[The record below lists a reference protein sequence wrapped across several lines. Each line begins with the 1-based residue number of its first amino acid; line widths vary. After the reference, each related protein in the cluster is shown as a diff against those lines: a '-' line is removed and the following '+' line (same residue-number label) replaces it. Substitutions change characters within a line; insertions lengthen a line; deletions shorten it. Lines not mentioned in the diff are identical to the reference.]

1 MQNLFYPLEQI
12 YKFLYLATYDIT
24 GNYGIALILLSL
36 FIYIVLFP
44 FNQKA
49 QQIQNEEREVQSIIA
64 PQIAE
69 IKKQSHGKEQYE
81 KIQRLYHRYAYH
93 PIYAIRSAAGIVFQI
108 PFFVAARSMLY
119 ELPDIKGVQWGII
132 QNLGEPDRLLGG
144 INLLPFVMTF
154 VTILYAFVMPKLTK
168 KEITQTIII
177 GFIFLVILY
186 PAPSALLIFW
196 TWNLLW
202 SLFHCVLV
210 DRLKWFNEYIEKVGE
225 FISDNE
231 LALHITIVLSLTTGL
246 LVPTEVYIRNAG
258 ELWFKYKDILK
269 YLITDS
275 ATYFA
280 VLLIIY
286 FICCWRTKIR
296 NIFLAVLTGLLFGV
310 FLQSYIINVNYGMF
324 DGHEIEWSNYTKIG
338 LINTFIWLFCLG
350 AAFEYFKRR
359 KFDFEAIKKIIKPA
373 CFLIFVIQ
381 CLVLVITLKAYPF
394 QKNIAFEDGKAGV
407 LTTKDIYTISSKD
420 NIVVFL
426 LDAFDASVFEE
437 VQQKNPEVISEFK
450 DFTYYP
456 DTTSSFG
463 FTHYSL
469 PEILT
474 GELYDPQE
482 RYLEYQKRAWTNNFY
497 YSKLREKDYIV
508 NLYTSGN
515 FIDKSAP
522 VDNLVTKKIQMN
534 RNVANIFINVAK
546 FRMVPHFFKKAF
558 YSYQS
563 IYSPAIVNDNIMNYV
578 EDDREFYKGLKR
590 GLKTEEKNA
599 FRFYHLTG
607 MHFPYVLDENVEY
620 IKAGEKGTAYKQALG
635 ALKIVRE
642 FLAQLKEK
650 NLYDNSTFVVMADHG
665 NHNEI
670 GSRPLLMV
678 KQPFSSQEA
687 MVISDKPQ
695 SVANLM
701 PLVAERFGKD
711 FDSKKTGNRYFYYEN
726 KEQGMQFFKYLVKSP
741 AKDLAS
747 WISLGRVGRRLSAD
761 KNYKIG
767 EEIDFSCFGNSYK
780 YKNDGWQDR
789 EETFGSAIDNHEAD
803 MNLVISGLKNKSKNL
818 TVEINCHPL
827 LHFFPAEAKTIYRN
841 LELYANN
848 NLIGQWHITGQ
859 GTQILTCML
868 PANLIN
874 KGALHLRFVV
884 INPMSLKGEKEVFQ
898 INKLMIKESER

>member
-1 MQNLFYPLEQI
+1 MYSLFEPLIKI
-12 YKFLYLATYDIT
+12 YKLLYLFAYDIT
-24 GNYGIALILLSL
+24 GNYGIALVLLSL
-36 FIYIVLFP
+36 FTFIVLYP
-44 FNQKA
+44 FNKKA
-49 QQIQNEEREVQSIIA
+49 QIIQKKEHKIQAVLA
-64 PQIAE
+64 PQIAI
-69 IKKQSHGKEQYE
+69 IKSHYNGREQYE
-81 KIQRLYHRYAYH
+81 QLQWLYQRYGYH
-93 PIYAIRSAAGIVFQI
+93 PLYAIRSALGFIFQI
-108 PFFVAARSMLY
+108 PFLTAAYYMLSGL
-119 ELPDIKGVQWGII
+119 EEIQGIMWGII
-132 QNLGEPDRLLGG
+132 PNLGVPDHLMAG
-144 INLLPFVMTF
+144 INVLPFVMTL
-154 VTILYAFVMPKLTK
+154 VTCVYAFVMPEISR
-168 KEITQTIII
+168 KERLQTVAI
-177 GFIFLVILY
+177 GVFFLLLLY
-186 PAPSALLIFW
+186 NAPSALLIFW
-196 TWNLLW
+196 TCNLVW
-202 SLFHCVLV
+202 SLLDSILSKKLEWLGIFVS
-210 DRLKWFNEYIEKVGE
+210 K
-225 FISDNE
+225 NE
-231 LALHITIVLSLTTGL
+231 LALHVIFALSITTGL

-280 VLLIIY
+280 VLLSIY

-482 RYLEYQKRAWTNNFY
+482 RYLEYQKRAWNNNFY

-599 FRFYHLTG
+599 FRFYHLSG

-635 ALKIVRE
+635 VLKIVRE
-642 FLAQLKEK
+642 YLAQLKEK
-650 NLYDNSTFVVMADHG
+650 NLYANSTLVVMADHG

-670 GSRPLLMV
+670 GSRPLFMV

-741 AKDLAS
+741 AKNLAS

>member
-1 MQNLFYPLEQI
+1 MYSLFEPLIKI
-12 YKFLYLATYDIT
+12 YKLLYLFAYDIT
-24 GNYGIALILLSL
+24 GNYGIALVLLSL
-36 FIYIVLFP
+36 FTFIVLYP
-44 FNQKA
+44 FNKKA
-49 QQIQNEEREVQSIIA
+49 QIIQKKEHKIQAVLA
-64 PQIAE
+64 PQIAI
-69 IKKQSHGKEQYE
+69 IKSHYNGREQYE
-81 KIQRLYHRYAYH
+81 QLQWLYQRYGYH
-93 PIYAIRSAAGIVFQI
+93 PLYAIRSALGFIFQI
-108 PFFVAARSMLY
+108 PFLTAAYYMLSGL
-119 ELPDIKGVQWGII
+119 EEIQGIMWGII
-132 QNLGEPDRLLGG
+132 PNLGVPDHLMAG
-144 INLLPFVMTF
+144 INVLPFVMTL
-154 VTILYAFVMPKLTK
+154 VTCVYAFVMPEISR
-168 KEITQTIII
+168 KERLQTVAI
-177 GFIFLVILY
+177 GVFFLLLLY
-186 PAPSALLIFW
+186 NAPSALLIFW
-196 TWNLLW
+196 TCNLVW
-202 SLFHCVLV
+202 SLLDSILSKKLEWLGIFVS
-210 DRLKWFNEYIEKVGE
+210 K
-225 FISDNE
+225 NE
-231 LALHITIVLSLTTGL
+231 LALHVIFALSITTGL

-280 VLLIIY
+280 VLLSIY

-482 RYLEYQKRAWTNNFY
+482 RYLEYQKRAWNNNFY

-599 FRFYHLTG
+599 FRFYHLSG

-635 ALKIVRE
+635 VLKIVRE
-642 FLAQLKEK
+642 YLAQLKEK
-650 NLYDNSTFVVMADHG
+650 NLYANSTLVVMADHG

-670 GSRPLLMV
+670 GSRPLFMV

-701 PLVAERFGKD
+701 PIVAERFGKD

>member
-1 MQNLFYPLEQI
+1 MYSLFEPLIKI
-12 YKFLYLATYDIT
+12 YKLLYLFAYDIT
-24 GNYGIALILLSL
+24 GNYGIALVLLSL
-36 FIYIVLFP
+36 FTFIVLYP
-44 FNQKA
+44 FNKKA
-49 QQIQNEEREVQSIIA
+49 QIIQKKEHKIQAVLA
-64 PQIAE
+64 PQIAI
-69 IKKQSHGKEQYE
+69 IKSHYNGREQYE
-81 KIQRLYHRYAYH
+81 QLQWLYQRYGYH
-93 PIYAIRSAAGIVFQI
+93 PLYAIRSALGFIFQI
-108 PFFVAARSMLY
+108 PFLTAAYYMLSGL
-119 ELPDIKGVQWGII
+119 EEIQGIMWGII
-132 QNLGEPDRLLGG
+132 PNLGVPDHLMAG
-144 INLLPFVMTF
+144 INVLPFVMTL
-154 VTILYAFVMPKLTK
+154 VTCVYAFVMPEISR
-168 KEITQTIII
+168 KERLQTVAI
-177 GFIFLVILY
+177 GVFFLLLLY
-186 PAPSALLIFW
+186 NAPSALLIFW
-196 TWNLLW
+196 TCNLVW
-202 SLFHCVLV
+202 SLLDSILSKKLEWLGIFVS
-210 DRLKWFNEYIEKVGE
+210 K
-225 FISDNE
+225 NE
-231 LALHITIVLSLTTGL
+231 LALHVIFALSITTGL

-482 RYLEYQKRAWTNNFY
+482 RYLEYQKRAWNNNFY

-599 FRFYHLTG
+599 FRFYHLSG

-635 ALKIVRE
+635 VLKIVRE
-642 FLAQLKEK
+642 YLAQLKEK
-650 NLYDNSTFVVMADHG
+650 NLYANSTLVVMADHG

-670 GSRPLLMV
+670 GSRPLFMV

-701 PLVAERFGKD
+701 PIVAERFGKD